1 MQYSIRRTKSKKK
14 KPPSLKIEGQGS
26 WIGEAYF
33 LYRWRAKVRAC
44 PRPWRLLTIPEC
56 AFGHFRWF
64 LFAKQ
69 KVTACHTGKKQKH
82 PEDGS
87 GREQKHYKHSHR
99 HIDQCKSADTF
110 HLSFSCTVLLHYT
123 MHSFRKHA
131 KIPFQNIFCPEWDLC
146 SLFCF
151 CLI

>member
-1 MQYSIRRTKSKKK
+1 MKSNDWRHKNVARY
-14 KPPSLKIEGQGS
+14 PTGQHKNF
-26 WIGEAYF
+26 IF
-33 LYRWRAKVRAC
+33 FH
-44 PRPWRLLTIPEC
+44 RLLDGEQFTHQC
-56 AFGHFRWF
+56 DSFFF
-64 LFAKQ
+64 LLFAKQ